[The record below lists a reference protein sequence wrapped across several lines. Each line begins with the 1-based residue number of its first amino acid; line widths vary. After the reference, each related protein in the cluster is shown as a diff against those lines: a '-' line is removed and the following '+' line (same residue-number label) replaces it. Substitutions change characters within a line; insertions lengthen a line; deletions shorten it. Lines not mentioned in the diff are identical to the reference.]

1 MTGDKLLDCREMFC
15 HACDF
20 FYCANLCKTF
30 WQEDDKDLRPRVVPE
45 AVNLAFACEIFLK
58 TLLLFNDV
66 KYKRKH
72 KLEDLFNELPQK
84 YKTEIE
90 NRCLLEYRTLHDSF
104 GFSLLFNV
112 SDAFEKWRYCYE
124 HHNLQLKVGFLYI
137 FAAILRDICSQ
148 ELFGQHWQEYL
159 GE

>member
-1 MTGDKLLDCREMFC
+1 MTGDKLLDCREMFR

-20 FYCANLCKTF
+20 FLCADLCKSS
-30 WQEDDKDLRPRVVPE
+30 WKKDNEVIRQRVVPE
-45 AVNLAFACEIFLK
+45 AVNLAFSCEIFLK
-58 TLLLFNDV
+58 TLLFFNDV

-90 NRCLLEYRTLHDSF
+90 NRCLLEYGALHDSF
-104 GFSLLFNV
+104 GFSLLSNI

-124 HHNLQLKVGFLYI
+124 YNNLQLRIGFLYI
-137 FAAILRDICSQ
+137 FANALRDICEQ
-148 ELFGQHWQEYL
+148 ELFGFPWHKYM

>member
-1 MTGDKLLDCREMFC
+1 MTGNKLFDCREMFR

-20 FYCANLCKTF
+20 FLCADLCKSS
-30 WQEDDKDLRPRVVPE
+30 WKKDNEVIRQRVVPE
-45 AVNLAFACEIFLK
+45 AVNLAFSCEIFLK
-58 TLLLFNDV
+58 TLLFFNDV

-72 KLEDLFNELPQK
+72 KLEDLFDELPQK

-90 NRCLLEYRTLHDSF
+90 ERCFLEYGVLHDSF
-104 GFSLLFNV
+104 GFSLLSNV

-124 HHNLQLKVGFLYI
+124 HHNLQLEIGFLCI
-137 FAAILRDICSQ
+137 FATILRDICSQ